1 MSEIN
6 KAKSDLENAHN
17 QVNNLYNQGLDKVE
31 NIEK

>member
-1 MSEIN
+1 MNEIN
-6 KAKSDLENAHN
+6 KAKSDLENVNN